1 MSPQSNGPTMSS
13 SATVCPRHS
22 ESAPACPMP
31 ILLLAST
38 AALSAL
44 LLRHGQGWLTAGDY
58 ARSPRCMHFLAPSV
72 FCAALTDMFSL
83 LFYILTHIGMRG
95 EVLEILAVRVD

>member
-13 SATVCPRHS
+13 YATVYPRHS
-22 ESAPACPMP
+22 GSALACPML

-44 LLRHGQGWLTAGDY
+44 LLRHLQGWLTAGEY
-58 ARSPRCMHFLAPSV
+58 ARSPRCMHLLAPSV

-83 LFYILTHIGMRG
+83 LFYSLTHIGMRG